1 MRRKRGESGE
11 KMKDRINK
19 LEKELKAVKLAHAV
33 EKQIMQD
40 NFDKCKAVA
49 ELRQWRCDQ
58 ADKAMEDLKCC
69 GNCGAETR
77 DCIYWK
83 SDVGCN
89 GYCSSWT
96 TDGLTRDERDGK

>member
-1 MRRKRGESGE
+1 MS
-11 KMKDRINK
+11 
-19 LEKELKAVKLAHAV
+19 KELKALKLAHAV

-69 GNCGAETR
+69 GNCTYESGGRCFVEDDIIPKTCGNLR
-77 DCIYWK
+77 CESWESDLMTK
-83 SDVGCN
+83 SERWM
-89 GYCSSWT
+89 S
-96 TDGLTRDERDGK
+96 RDERSK

>member
-1 MRRKRGESGE
+1 MTDMS
-11 KMKDRINK
+11 
-19 LEKELKAVKLAHAV
+19 KELKALKLAHAV

-69 GNCGAETR
+69 GNCVNHKQGQIT
-77 DCIYWK
+77 
-83 SDVGCN
+83 GCSYKKGMSSN
-89 GYCSSWT
+89 EYCDKWQ
-96 TDGLTRDERDGK
+96 TDGLNRGEREK